1 MKQTIL
7 AVTAAALIF
16 LSACNATTLPAD
28 VPVETAKPETS
39 AADPQ
44 STPDDAVTLPAD
56 EHEPTPVVDG
66 WFDEPQTVQHDIE
79 EVVTYTLR
87 IPHLTLASDA
97 ASEAINDGMAQL
109 QSALESYADDE
120 VYKTALDAQAMA
132 FVDGDYTI
140 SMADGKLT
148 LTYTLSVRYGAD
160 GAAEVTEKIYTFDA
174 ATGEPLAE

>member
-16 LSACNATTLPAD
+16 LSACRATTLPAD
-28 VPVETAKPETS
+28 VPVESAKSETS

-56 EHEPTPVVDG
+56 ELKPESVVDG
-66 WFDEPQTVQHDIE
+66 WFDEPQTVQDDIE

-97 ASEAINDGMAQL
+97 ASETINDGMAQL

-120 VYKTALDAQAMA
+120 VYKAALDAQAMA

-140 SMADGKLT
+140 SMADGKLI
-148 LTYTLSVRYGAD
+148 LTYTLSVRYGVD

-174 ATGEPLAE
+174 ATGERLAE

>member
-16 LSACNATTLPAD
+16 LSACRATTLPAD
-28 VPVETAKPETS
+28 VPVGSAKPETS

-56 EHEPTPVVDG
+56 ELKPESVVDG
-66 WFDEPQTVQHDIE
+66 WFDEPQTVQDDIE
-79 EVVTYTLR
+79 EVVTYTLS

-97 ASEAINDGMAQL
+97 ASDTINDGMAQL

-120 VYKTALDAQAMA
+120 VYKAALDAQAMA

-140 SMADGKLT
+140 SMADGKLI
-148 LTYTLSVRYGAD
+148 LTYTLSVRYGVD

-174 ATGEPLAE
+174 ATGERLAE

>member
-16 LSACNATTLPAD
+16 LSACRATTLPAD
-28 VPVETAKPETS
+28 VPVESAKSETS

-56 EHEPTPVVDG
+56 ELKPESVVGG
-66 WFDEPQTVQHDIE
+66 WFDEPQTVQNDIE
-79 EVVTYTLR
+79 EVVTYTLS

-97 ASEAINDGMAQL
+97 ASETINDGMAQL

-120 VYKTALDAQAMA
+120 VYKAALDAQAMA

-140 SMADGKLT
+140 SMADGKLI
-148 LTYTLSVRYGAD
+148 LTYTLSVRYGVD

-174 ATGEPLAE
+174 ATGERLAE

>member
-16 LSACNATTLPAD
+16 LSACRATTLPAD
-28 VPVETAKPETS
+28 VPVESAKSETS

-56 EHEPTPVVDG
+56 ELKPESVVNG
-66 WFDEPQTVQHDIE
+66 WFDEPQTVQNDIE
-79 EVVTYTLR
+79 EVVTYTLS

-97 ASEAINDGMAQL
+97 ASETINDGMAQL

-120 VYKTALDAQAMA
+120 VYKAALDAQAMA

-140 SMADGKLT
+140 SMADGKLI
-148 LTYTLSVRYGAD
+148 LTYTLSVRYGVD

-174 ATGEPLAE
+174 ATGERLAE

>member
-7 AVTAAALIF
+7 AVTAAAHIF
-16 LSACNATTLPAD
+16 VSADHAAATPAA
-28 VPVETAKPETS
+28 VPVESAKPETR
-39 AADPQ
+39 AADPR
-44 STPDDAVTLPAD
+44 STPDEVVTLPAD
-56 EHEPTPVVDG
+56 TLKPAPVVG
-66 WFDEPQTVQHDIE
+66 GCLAEPQTVQDDIE

-97 ASEAINDGMAQL
+97 ASETINDGMAQL

-120 VYKTALDAQAMA
+120 VYKAALDAQAMA

-140 SMADGKLT
+140 SMADGKLI
-148 LTYTLSVRYGAD
+148 LTYTLSVRYGVD

-174 ATGEPLAE
+174 ATGERLAE

>member
-7 AVTAAALIF
+7 AVTAAALIV

-28 VPVETAKPETS
+28 VPGESEKPETS

-56 EHEPTPVVDG
+56 ELKPESVVDG
-66 WFDEPQTVQHDIE
+66 WFDEPQTVQDDIE

-87 IPHLTLASDA
+87 IPHLTLASGA
-97 ASEAINDGMAQL
+97 ASETINDGMAQL

-120 VYKTALDAQAMA
+120 VYKAALDAQAMA

-140 SMADGKLT
+140 SMADGKLI
-148 LTYTLSVRYGAD
+148 LTYTLSVRYGVD

-174 ATGEPLAE
+174 ATGERLAE